1 MTMALDPDAAHVL
14 QIIRDTGRPPFETL
28 TPAEARAA
36 YAKARIAAAPVP
48 QDIDHT
54 EVFEIEGPHGS
65 IPVRFYRPTQEGSE
79 PLPLLVY
86 CHGGGWLLGDL
97 ESHDGVCRHFANG
110 AQCAVLSV
118 DYRLAP
124 EHKFPAA
131 VDDAFAATTWASEHA
146 NKLNIDPRRLAIGG
160 DSAGGNLAVA
170 VCLLARDAGTL
181 NIRFQ
186 LLLYPALDFS
196 FETPSHHEFAE
207 DHSLTRSTLLWFRDH
222 YFRTPSDEEDMRASP
237 LRTKTMRGLPPACI
251 LTAECD
257 PLRDEGE
264 VYATRLAQEANV
276 PVTHWRAAGQI
287 HGFLPM
293 GKLISAS
300 APTLDALALT
310 LKSALS

>member
-1 MTMALDPDAAHVL
+1 MALDPDAAQVL
-14 QIIRDTGRPPFETL
+14 QIIRETGRPPFETL

-36 YAKARIAAAPVP
+36 YTKARIAAAPMS
-48 QDIDHT
+48 QDIEHT
-54 EVFEIEGPHGS
+54 EDFEIKGPHGS
-65 IPVRFYRPTQEGSE
+65 IPLRFYRPAQESPS

-131 VDDAFAATTWASEHA
+131 VDDAHAATTWASKQA
-146 NKLNIDPRRLAIGG
+146 NKLNIDPNRIAIGG

-170 VCLLARDAGTL
+170 VCLIARDAGTPK
-181 NIRFQ
+181 IRFQ

-207 DHSLTRSTLLWFRDH
+207 DHSLTRSTLFWFRDH
-222 YFRTPSDEEDMRASP
+222 YLRTPGDVGDKRASP
-237 LRTKTMRGLPPACI
+237 LCVDSMKGLPPACV

-264 VYATRLAQEANV
+264 IYAARLAKEANV
-276 PVTHWRAAGQI
+276 PVTLWRAAGQI
-287 HGFLPM
+287 HGFVPM
-293 GKLISAS
+293 GKLITAS